1 MKNRLVKV
9 LATAG
14 LGVALAAGG
23 AVAAPA
29 APAQAAPQVWYWV
42 VGSQAQCSAKVTQ
55 YRGLGAVIWTGCHK
69 RSYDG
74 QWAFSYYWPKY

>member
-1 MKNRLVKV
+1 MGKKIASV
-9 LATAG
+9 LAAAG

-23 AVAAPA
+23 AIAAPA

-74 QWAFSYYWPKY
+74 QWAFSYYWPK

>member
-23 AVAAPA
+23 AVA